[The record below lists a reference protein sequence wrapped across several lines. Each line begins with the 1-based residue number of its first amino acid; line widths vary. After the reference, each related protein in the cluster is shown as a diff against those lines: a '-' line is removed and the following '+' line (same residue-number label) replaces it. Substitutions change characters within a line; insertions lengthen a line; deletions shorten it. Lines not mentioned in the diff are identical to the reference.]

1 MPEYVVY
8 AELKVLGVAH
18 VEADSLEDA
27 KEKAIWLDDEDFE
40 SSWDD
45 IDGADPVAIYE
56 ADEDGFTNYS
66 RPHLEK
72 VEEDMEGTWRRKER
86 GV

>member
-1 MPEYVVY
+1 MPEFVVY

-27 KEKAIWLDDEDFE
+27 KEKAIWLEPEDFE
-40 SSWDD
+40 SSWDV
-45 IDGADPVAIYE
+45 DGVDPVAIYE
-56 ADEDGFTNYS
+56 ADEDGFMIYS
-66 RPHLEK
+66 RPHLERK
-72 VEEDMEGTWRRKER
+72 ASDVEWERKER

>member
-1 MPEYVVY
+1 MSEFVVH

-18 VEADSLEDA
+18 VEANSLEDA

-40 SSWDD
+40 LSWDD
-45 IDGADPVAIYE
+45 VDGPDPVAIYE
-56 ADEDGFTNYS
+56 ANEAGFANYS
-66 RPHLEK
+66 RPHLERK
-72 VEEDMEGTWRRKER
+72 ASDVEWERKQR